1 MCGVFVYIYIYMCV
15 CVCCAGNVSVSA
27 PVMRGIFARKR
38 ENAKTGSKTRSMCVC
53 ICICIYIYIHVC
65 ARSYILMYNNV
76 YISYNSIYTL
86 ESSNALWGREGVRAS
101 SASAKSAEQLAD
113 LQICIFFWFALT
125 LRAVITCF
133 CPGTPSSSSSW
144 LTSSRQH
151 VLESAF
157 VQGLLRGLEKQR
169 LLLARLSNE
178 LIKQLYN
185 GGTGIL

>member
-1 MCGVFVYIYIYMCV
+1 MCGVFVYIYV

-38 ENAKTGSKTRSMCVC
+38 AAKREACVCVC
-53 ICICIYIYIHVC
+53 ICIYIHVC

-101 SASAKSAEQLAD
+101 STSAKSAEQLAD

-125 LRAVITCF
+125 LRAIITCF

>member
-1 MCGVFVYIYIYMCV
+1 MCV
-15 CVCCAGNVSVSA
+15 CAVQEMCLSRPRWCAAFS
-27 PVMRGIFARKR
+27 R
-38 ENAKTGSKTRSMCVC
+38 ENAKTGSKTRSMCVYVYV
-53 ICICIYIYIHVC
+53 YIYIHVC